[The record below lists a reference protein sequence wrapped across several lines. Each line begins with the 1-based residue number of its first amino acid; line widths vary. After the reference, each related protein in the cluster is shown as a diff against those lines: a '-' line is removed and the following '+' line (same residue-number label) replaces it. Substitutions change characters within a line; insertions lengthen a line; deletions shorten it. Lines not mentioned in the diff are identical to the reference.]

1 MGTMIRSVLV
11 AAVAADGLIFLMLVL
26 NLATIRRL
34 SRAGSGRARRP
45 RVSIV
50 IPARNEER
58 SIEAAVRSHLAQDY
72 PDFEVIVVDD
82 QSTDRT
88 GVILAG
94 LARQDARLRVLEGS
108 APPPGWLGKP
118 HALAVGAGAASGELL
133 LFVDADVIYQRDA
146 LALAVEFFED
156 AGADLLCLLPRIE
169 MSGFWES
176 VLMPYLLGAY
186 FLGPGFLTNCDRV
199 RSIAAGGGAGN
210 LASRDA
216 YERIGGH
223 AAIRDSVVDD
233 VHLALR
239 VKAAGLR
246 TRTVRAEDRVSV
258 RMYRG
263 FREVFD
269 GFTKNIAYV
278 FAGPFGLAF
287 VIQNA
292 LSVLLTLVPVAV
304 LAAALF
310 GAPVSTPDLFLAA
323 AAYGFLALLYAALAL
338 TLRHSVWPG
347 LGHPIMTAV
356 WTGIISRSFYHRI
369 IRRRLT
375 WRGREF
381 DARVA
386 RF

>member
-1 MGTMIRSVLV
+1 MIRSVLV
-11 AAVAADGLIFLMLVL
+11 AAVAADGLIFLVLVL

-88 GVILAG
+88 GEILAG

-210 LASRDA
+210 LVSRDA
-216 YERIGGH
+216 YDAGRRARGDPRLRRRRRPPGAARQSRGPAHPHGPSGRPRVRQDVPRIPGGVRRIHQEHRVRVRGTIRPRLRDPERPEHPVDSRSRRRPRGG
-223 AAIRDSVVDD
+223 SVR
-233 VHLALR
+233 AR
-239 VKAAGLR
+239 R
-246 TRTVRAEDRVSV
+246 SRRRIFSSPRPRTVFS
-258 RMYRG
+258 
-263 FREVFD
+263 
-269 GFTKNIAYV
+269 
-278 FAGPFGLAF
+278 PC
-287 VIQNA
+287 
-292 LSVLLTLVPVAV
+292 
-304 LAAALF
+304 
-310 GAPVSTPDLFLAA
+310 STP
-323 AAYGFLALLYAALAL
+323 
-338 TLRHSVWPG
+338 R
-347 LGHPIMTAV
+347 
-356 WTGIISRSFYHRI
+356 
-369 IRRRLT
+369 
-375 WRGREF
+375 WR
-381 DARVA
+381 
-386 RF
+386 